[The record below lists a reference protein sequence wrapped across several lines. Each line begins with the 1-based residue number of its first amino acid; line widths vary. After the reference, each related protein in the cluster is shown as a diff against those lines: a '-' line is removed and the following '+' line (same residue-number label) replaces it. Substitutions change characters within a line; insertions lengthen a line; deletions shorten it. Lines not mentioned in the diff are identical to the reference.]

1 MSDQASK
8 DEAAKARIISH
19 MNADHHDSVS
29 TIRVEEV
36 CHLFMENVQVVR
48 YLENYHHLP
57 GYQAYNGK
65 ISDASLEH
73 IAFECAG
80 LKYRTALDPPM
91 TSFREARERLV
102 QMDKECLKALDRSDI
117 TVKEYIPP
125 TGLYLVLF
133 LIVSTTLV
141 AFSSKGNFEAG
152 SLISGIV
159 PNWFAKFCWTIQP
172 FIFYG
177 MCFIHGAEAAHM
189 SRGRLRKHNVNVR
202 SRVWWSWM
210 GTTFIEGVGAYNR
223 LVFFPPLSNVAL
235 FSNQDDGRFD
245 HMIRQKRAEKDKQKH

>member
-19 MNADHHDSVS
+19 MNADHHDSV
-29 TIRVEEV
+29 
-36 CHLFMENVQVVR
+36 VR

-57 GYQAYNGK
+57 GYQAYNGR

-91 TSFREARERLV
+91 SSFREARERLV
-102 QMDKECLKALDRSDI
+102 QMDKECLQALGRSDI
-117 TVKEYIPP
+117 TVKEYISP
-125 TGLYLVLF
+125 TGLYLAGFV
-133 LIVSTTLV
+133 IVSTTLV
-141 AFSSKGNFEAG
+141 AFSLRSNFEAG
-152 SLISGIV
+152 SLISAVV
-159 PNWFAKFCWTIQP
+159 PDWFARFCWTIQP

-177 MCFIHGAEAAHM
+177 MLVIHSAETWHM
-189 SRGRLRKHNVNVR
+189 TSGRLRKHNVNVL
-202 SRVWWSWM
+202 SRIWWLWM

-223 LVFFPPLSNVAL
+223 
-235 FSNQDDGRFD
+235 FD
-245 HMIRQKRAEKDKQKH
+245 KMIKKKRAEKDKQKH